1 MPAKKPAK
9 KKAARRRPAV
19 RVGKAKRR
27 FEKTWK
33 DTQAALGSAETA
45 VEKRVKALVRRSGVD
60 TRQASQTLATWR
72 HRLDRERKK
81 AVKQVEGRLAVLQA
95 RARKE
100 RRAFAR
106 AVEDAV
112 QRTLAALN
120 IPSRRE
126 VHELT
131 RRIEELSRR
140 IDRFRR

>member
-1 MPAKKPAK
+1 
-9 KKAARRRPAV
+9 
-19 RVGKAKRR
+19 
-27 FEKTWK
+27 
-33 DTQAALGSAETA
+33 
-45 VEKRVKALVRRSGVD
+45 
-60 TRQASQTLATWR
+60 
-72 HRLDRERKK
+72 
-81 AVKQVEGRLAVLQA
+81 VKQFEARLALLQA

-100 RRAFAR
+100 RRAFTR

>member
-1 MPAKKPAK
+1 MPAKKRAR
-9 KKAARRRPAV
+9 KKAVRRRPAIRV
-19 RVGKAKRR
+19 RRAKGRL
-27 FEKTWK
+27 EKTWT
-33 DTQAALGSAETA
+33 DTQAALGSAEAA

-60 TRQASQTLATWR
+60 TRQARQTLATWR
-72 HRLDRERKK
+72 QRLHRERKK
-81 AVKQVEGRLAVLQA
+81 ATKQFESRLAVLQT

-100 RRAFAR
+100 RRVFTR

-120 IPSRRE
+120 IPSRHE